1 MAPNLPYLYI
11 ILENKISIY
20 VMPKTK
26 ELKLRLLHM
35 PHPNG
40 LSEFA
45 APKIQVAWFV
55 AEKLQLCINFSQ
67 KHSSF
72 MIFFSYL
79 AHPI

>member
-1 MAPNLPYLYI
+1 MCKA
-11 ILENKISIY
+11 KG
-20 VMPKTK
+20 
-26 ELKLRLLHM
+26 LKLRLVHM
-35 PHPNG
+35 SHPDG

-45 APKIQVAWFV
+45 ALKIQVAWFV
-55 AEKLQLCINFSQ
+55 AEKLQSCISFSQ